1 MYHSDRDIS
10 SFVYMQ
16 ACIRDSQKAATRGVL
31 LKKVVFKILQNSQKN
46 SCARVSFLRVS
57 FWTVF
62 ISLQALIYKIREA
75 CSFIKKEALAQ
86 VFSCEFCKIF
96 KNTIFTEH
104 LRATL
109 SALNNLRGDKVLRN
123 IV

>member
-16 ACIRDSQKAATRGVL
+16 ACIRDSQKAATGGVL
-31 LKKVVFKILQNSQKN
+31 LKKLVLKISQNSQKKN
-46 SCARVSFLRVS
+46 TCATVSFLI
-57 FWTVF
+57 VF
-62 ISLQALIYKIREA
+62 IRLQALIYKIREA